1 MVAEDFVKSAAV
13 EKHPTTR
20 NTHYYEK
27 QVTEED
33 AEALRAPTF
42 HTHQL
47 KTHKAMAAPLC
58 PLMPHMLSTTGLQ
71 PADSV
76 LPRKAGSLDST

>member
-33 AEALRAPTF
+33 TEVPRVPTF
-42 HTHQL
+42 HTLL
-47 KTHKAMAAPLC
+47 KTFKAVVTPLY
-58 PLMPHMLSTTGLQ
+58 PLTPCRLSTAGL
-71 PADSV
+71 
-76 LPRKAGSLDST
+76 